1 MTENQEDKR
10 DLVIVTRKK
19 KFYSIALKSNKISSK
34 KSTQKR
40 NFIFDSTKTQMHV

>member
-10 DLVIVTRKK
+10 DLVTIKRKK
-19 KFYSIALKSNKISSK
+19 NYFIALKSNKISSK